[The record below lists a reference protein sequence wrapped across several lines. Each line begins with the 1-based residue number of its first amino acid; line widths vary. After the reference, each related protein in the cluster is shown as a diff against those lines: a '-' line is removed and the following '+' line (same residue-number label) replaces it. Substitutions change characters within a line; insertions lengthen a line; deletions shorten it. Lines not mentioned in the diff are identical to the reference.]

1 MLTQAQRQE
10 LIALAQSLE
19 AQGKSQQEV
28 QAAIDSKK
36 AEMLGDNTTEE
47 AISIDEVSE
56 PDVLSEEN
64 LATAIKKETD
74 KANTIY
80 EFYAKKGTVPGN
92 LSFEGEY
99 KVSREDLVNTVK
111 SGKKA
116 KGEAFDEERDVAEY
130 IEEQRKK
137 GKYLG
142 QTVSESV
149 NIAKDLSRMPEEEVK
164 KAEVYFDN
172 IAKTPTEE
180 VPAMMTMGT
189 LYDMSSPRTTI
200 KSKDPL
206 ITGFIEQAE
215 KELKDRNPKNNY
227 IPKSQINNLAKEYYI
242 ADREKE
248 YLTKQVEEQA
258 ENAELTIPEEFGM
271 YPESAAKKKELL
283 QLQKNKAKGL
293 EQLAKSDF
301 KNILTEKEVLDKES
315 QKIGEFVKN
324 IRNVKLTTPKEQS
337 TYNKLITDATE
348 KSAFLAEKYN
358 ELDSKTAEAIKKTES
373 ADLIEDLVKRDY
385 GGITQVQTNLAA
397 ATLEL
402 TGSILTTPSWFA
414 EGIKL
419 LDVEETTGN
428 KDKEV
433 NFFDGLFS
441 IGQAISKEG
450 ELIREGVARPKSVTD
465 IEDIGDFGMFFSN
478 LVANQIPQLVT
489 IAATGGGSF
498 LGSMAAMAVPSIGG
512 KYLEMVNEMD
522 KNPNLN
528 YTRGQLFAAPFIT
541 GMAEGLSEKVTFNQM
556 KILKA
561 AFSKNKSLRE
571 SIQAYVKGQTWGGIG
586 QGIIEEGGTEVLAQG
601 TENIV
606 DAFMLDKDIK
616 WDRGLIDAFAS
627 GALLSAGVFKAP
639 LVFKKVF
646 NPFRSRDTE
655 LEIARGQRLIN
666 SLSEELEGLDDTK
679 AEDIEQIKYIGE
691 AIADIKAKQV
701 KYLAKDLNSIDNL
714 TTEQKE
720 ELVNIDGEIGNI
732 RAEAGVLDRNIKSEQ
747 AKDVALQPLN
757 ERYNQLVER
766 KNTILQSANEAVYD
780 APSLERSTLENYQA
794 KGLTKDFYLNKRV
807 ELLNNEITNLEK
819 LKEGVKDPERLAM
832 LDLKIKNRQAQ
843 LAYSV
848 PAAMGAS
855 FSFTNATGLKK
866 ASLNFVDKSRQLL
879 EQLNAKQ
886 IDQKEY
892 NKKYKALQ
900 ASYQRQRAKL
910 ASAPKEFNKL
920 QAIYDRV
927 MEESNTPKTKGSRI
941 QNEGTRSK
949 ATNEYLKAAAPI
961 IEYVTQRL
969 YDKAG
974 KDRTGD
980 LTRDNFKLLVGS
992 EIIEL
997 IENEF
1002 DPTKQTLDK
1011 FISTRENLR
1020 SQRLATKE
1028 IKQDDNSSLDNLL
1041 NDSGGTVSEAM
1052 EQEMVVED
1060 AQEKIDSAKAL
1071 GIELD
1076 SETIERELL
1085 KNYDVDSKSF
1095 KRDIKSGFVNQ
1106 FRDKIDAFMGKN
1118 TKTSQDFSNK
1128 LAENAEAI
1136 YDTLTVESMRMARGE
1151 GGLNPFEEAGM
1162 LVFKNGQLEKVAF
1175 KNIDKAELVN
1185 YFSDPNIKKQA
1196 RSNRQKSLKEAMTI
1210 SVAAAH
1216 AIKILNTNKTLQD
1229 RIVDLNQLKADVAAN
1244 LSPFQKDFNV
1254 SENEFAT
1261 YDKDWSKYADEFGHQ
1276 DYDLNNDTQRE
1287 EFLNKLKSSGLT
1299 KLLPASFFLNFNGST
1314 DPKIF
1319 KGEYVKTLDGK
1330 LILQK
1335 DYKKLPKPK
1344 PSIERARSGNIFF
1357 MNVAEAQAWVAENG
1371 PFAKEKES
1379 YSWIG
1384 KQKTAYGKL
1393 VNGKKQLSLKE
1404 NFKNKEWLKN
1414 EDNKLV
1420 ALEDIFT
1427 IFQNFMVKD
1436 GNVNKENAALVAA
1449 LLKSTSSW
1457 QGHFIRK
1464 ASPVKFTAIGK
1475 MYDENNKPLFD
1486 EEHTLPASAVAKYLF
1501 SSAING
1507 NIKKDFKNVK
1517 KNFFQGPLL
1526 KEFDSRLA
1534 GKGPD
1539 GRGFN
1544 YKAKT
1549 PSGWLMTDNIWARYF
1564 NPNVNNVRGG
1574 IDPNKIILRN
1584 GKSVAEEF
1592 NVGFDGKVTA
1602 DVLKAQQEGIAEQT
1616 DKVEFIIDRAI
1627 AKLEELT
1634 GTKGFAIDPFL
1645 ILAAKDVSLNVL
1657 VGGLRAVKVAY
1668 NAGKNITKAIDAGY
1682 DYVKKYMTEREWLE
1696 FANLATR
1703 EIINEKTPAQVR
1715 LSIYS
1720 EAGVL
1725 AAQEKIRKEGKNLL
1739 RELGVD
1745 VGNLSTD
1752 EINKRLGILSKARAV
1767 AMNKKAPKKKARVF
1781 DFDDTLA
1788 KSKSNVLYLL
1798 PDGTTGSLTATEFAE
1813 QSGELAELGAQF
1825 DFSEFSTVKDGS
1837 KGPLAVLAK
1846 KLTEA
1851 KGDRDIFVL
1860 TARPA
1865 AAAESIQSFLR
1876 SALGISIPLENITGL
1891 GDGTAGAK
1899 AYWMAEK
1906 VSEGYNDLFF
1916 ADDAPKNV
1924 AAVDKMLTDLGVKK
1938 KVQLAKETDTKSLE
1952 DEMDSILR
1960 SKKPTKGSILRRLNI
1975 YVPPGADDFAGLL
1988 YTFLGKG
1995 PIGNAQMKF
2004 FQDNIMTPFAQ
2015 GISAYETAKVT
2026 LGRDYKAL
2034 KKRYKNKKA
2043 LKEKVVDGLYTKEQ
2057 AVRAYLYNGAGYD
2070 LDISKADVADLL
2082 SVVQGDAALK
2092 AFADDLAKITKIPE
2106 GYPPITPDWLGG
2118 SIQTDLANVSNKAQ
2132 RAEFLTEFINNKNQ
2146 MFSDQNIRLIRQMHG
2161 NDFTDALENV
2171 LERME
2176 TGVNRKKGKDKEFNQ
2191 ALNWLNASVA
2201 NIMSFNTRSAILQQL
2216 SAVNFM
2222 NWTFNNPFMMAKAMA
2237 NVPQF
2242 AKDFG
2247 ALFNSDFLLER
2258 RGGLKIEI
2266 NTADL
2271 ANTEPGNWFT
2281 KTHKKLLQAG
2291 FLPTQYGD
2299 SFAIAFGGATWY
2311 RNNINRLIKEGVSE
2325 ADAIK
2330 QTMVEFQEI
2339 AETSQQSSRPD
2350 KVSRQ
2355 QASDIGRLILAFANT
2370 PMQYARLTKKATLD
2384 LVNGR
2389 GDWKTNA
2396 SKIVYYGVAQNLIF
2410 TALQS
2415 ALFSMLLDDDDDV
2428 TEDDEKKL
2436 MYAANSIIDGTL
2448 RGMGYGGAV
2457 IAALK
2462 NLGMELYDQNQ
2473 KREKGERVYNGALTL
2488 VQKGLS
2494 ISPPLSKKIGDIVDA
2509 QRYQEWRQYKH
2520 SPFYQNYAKAN
2531 YVSGILNIPVDRVF
2545 KKLENMNAMSAE
2557 YNDAWQNVLLGLGW
2571 SPYSVDVDLRQ
2582 IRRQRHMK
2590 KEDSPLDKKDPLEPG
2605 VLGKA
2610 HKDGTIQV
2618 KEGLSPAKKKE
2629 VIAHEK
2635 KHIADMSGPN
2645 PRLGYDS
2652 SNVYWDGKAY
2662 PRLQGKKIMYNG
2674 VAYLEGHKK
2683 LPWEKSANGIKV

>member
-1 MLTQAQRQE
+1 MLTEAQKQE
-10 LIALAQSLE
+10 LVALAQSLE
-19 AQGKSQQEV
+19 SQGKSQQEV

-36 AEMLGDNTTEE
+36 AEMLGSNTVKE
-47 AISIDEVSE
+47 AISINEVATPDLRE
-56 PDVLSEEN
+56 PEDV
-64 LATAIKKETD
+64 KKEIEEKQKEAD
-74 KANTIY
+74 KKYRFKAQ
-80 EFYAKKGTVPGN
+80 KGTVPGN
-92 LSFEGEY
+92 LEFEGEY
-99 KVSREDLVNTVK
+99 IVSKQDLFNDESLNIKTEEDLQKYLAYQFKQGKFVDEYFDDPFLTSTGQEAKAQVLSKEEEKAAKQQFKAYYESPKTTVFGAMPDPETGEFSSKQLLEADAYKRSFLDKAEEDLKVNKAADEIISNNEIYNLAEEYYIKDVK
-111 SGKKA
+111 NKKFSSNIEDIAKKSENRVELLKEEGKKA
-116 KGEAFDEERDVAEY
+116 KGLSELGNLDAKNALIKNQVIAEEATKLKNYIGRLNNVVLKDQKELEEYEAIKENTLRKASY
-130 IEEQRKK
+130 INQEFK
-137 GKYLG
+137 
-142 QTVSESV
+142 
-149 NIAKDLSRMPEEEVK
+149 NAD
-164 KAEVYFDN
+164 
-172 IAKTPTEE
+172 
-180 VPAMMTMGT
+180 
-189 LYDMSSPRTTI
+189 
-200 KSKDPL
+200 
-206 ITGFIEQAE
+206 
-215 KELKDRNPKNNY
+215 KELKKA
-227 IPKSQINNLAKEYYI
+227 IEKSQ
-242 ADREKE
+242 
-248 YLTKQVEEQA
+248 
-258 ENAELTIPEEFGM
+258 
-271 YPESAAKKKELL
+271 
-283 QLQKNKAKGL
+283 
-293 EQLAKSDF
+293 
-301 KNILTEKEVLDKES
+301 
-315 QKIGEFVKN
+315 
-324 IRNVKLTTPKEQS
+324 
-337 TYNKLITDATE
+337 
-348 KSAFLAEKYN
+348 
-358 ELDSKTAEAIKKTES
+358 S
-373 ADLIEDLVKRDY
+373 ADEINDIIRRDY
-385 GGITQVQTNLAA
+385 GTASNIMGRAIASTYELAA
-397 ATLEL
+397 GAVNIPAYIFSGIE
-402 TGSILTTPSWFA
+402 GSIDAITKEDVNLGDFEKSGLKLGELLSGAA
-414 EGIKL
+414 EELREGL
-419 LDVEETTGN
+419 S
-428 KDKEV
+428 KDKTIEELQ
-433 NFFDGLFS
+433 GLGD
-441 IGQAISKEG
+441 I
-450 ELIREGVARPKSVTD
+450 VTW
-465 IEDIGDFGMFFSN
+465 FGN
-478 LVANQIPQLVT
+478 LVGNQLPILGT
-489 IAATGGGSF
+489 LAATGGTAG
-498 LGSMAAMAVPSIGG
+498 LWAMGATTAGNKYAEMMA
-512 KYLEMVNEMD
+512 EMD
-522 KNPNLN
+522 KNPLIS
-528 YTRGQLFAAPFIT
+528 YSRGQLFAAPAIVGT
-541 GMAEGLSEKVTFNQM
+541 AEALSERVTFNQLNV
-556 KILKA
+556 LKS
-561 AFSKNKSLRE
+561 AFKKSPSFKDAVRN
-571 SIQAYVKGQTWGGIG
+571 YVKGVTAKSVAGDIVQ
-586 QGIIEEGGTEVLAQG
+586 EGGSEVLAQAS
-601 TENIV
+601 ENLV
-606 DAFMLDKDIK
+606 DAFMLDKDISL
-616 WDRGLIDAFAS
+616 DRGLMEAFAS
-627 GALLSAGVFKAP
+627 GAAMSAGVFKAP
-639 LVFKKVF
+639 LIFKQAF

-655 LEIARGQRLIN
+655 LEIARGNQVIE
-666 SLSEELEGLDDTK
+666 SLNQEMSKLNEGNPADRKQLEYLANAVNDV
-679 AEDIEQIKYIGE
+679 
-691 AIADIKAKQV
+691 KAKQM
-701 KYLAKDLNSIDNL
+701 KYLAKDLNNIDNL
-714 TTEQKE
+714 TKKQKQ
-720 ELVNIDGEIGNI
+720 ELITINGEIGKI
-732 RAEAGVLDRNIKSEQ
+732 RSEAGQIDADVRGKD
-747 AKDVALQPLN
+747 AKNLALQPLN
-757 ERYNQLVER
+757 ERYNELAER
-766 KNTILQSANEAVYD
+766 KNTILQSANEATYD
-780 APSLERSTLENYQA
+780 PPSLERSILENYQG
-794 KGLTKDFYLNKRV
+794 KGLTQDFYLNKRV
-807 ELLNNEITNLEK
+807 ELLTNEITNLQK
-819 LKEGVKDPERLAM
+819 LKDEGVKDPEREAM
-832 LDLKIKNRQAQ
+832 LNLKIKNRQKQ
-843 LAYSV
+843 LAFSV
-848 PAAMGAS
+848 TSAMGMVD
-855 FSFTNATGLKK
+855 TNINATGLKAVSLEFVNKSKELLTQLKSGNITQEKYNELYNVAK
-866 ASLNFVDKSRQLL
+866 ADYTTKRS
-879 EQLNAKQ
+879 
-886 IDQKEY
+886 
-892 NKKYKALQ
+892 
-900 ASYQRQRAKL
+900 KL
-910 ASAPKEFNKL
+910 AAAPKEFSKL
-920 QAIYDRV
+920 QAIYDKYFTDNKQRIKGGKFKSEV
-927 MEESNTPKTKGSRI
+927 DKNRAAIEFREASGGIVEAITK
-941 QNEGTRSK
+941 
-949 ATNEYLKAAAPI
+949 
-961 IEYVTQRL
+961 RL
-969 YDKAG
+969 YDRAPDAAKENYSRN
-974 KDRTGD
+974 D
-980 LTRDNFKLLVGS
+980 FKNDVQS
-992 EIIEL
+992 EIFEL
-997 IENEF
+997 IQTEF
-1002 DPTKQTLDK
+1002 DPSKQTLDK
-1011 FISTRENLR
+1011 FISSRENLR
-1020 SQRLATKE
+1020 AQRMAN
-1028 IKQDDNSSLDNLL
+1028 KQMKQVF
-1041 NDSGGTVSEAM
+1041 DSGISEAADIVSDTM
-1052 EQEMVVED
+1052 NQEMEAD
-1060 AQEKIDSAKAL
+1060 QAQEQIDSAKAL

-1076 SETIERELL
+1076 GAEVEKELL

-1095 KRDIKSGFVNQ
+1095 KKNISSGFITK
-1106 FRDKIDAFMGKN
+1106 FKDKVYDFIGKDTKNNKAFTEKL
-1118 TKTSQDFSNK
+1118 KSNPK
-1128 LAENAEAI
+1128 AF
-1136 YDTLTVESMRMARGE
+1136 YDVLTIEGMRMARGKD
-1151 GGLNPFEEAGM
+1151 GSNPFEEAGM
-1162 LVFKNGQLEKVAF
+1162 LIFKDGQLEKVAF
-1175 KNIDKAELVN
+1175 ENINIDDFVN
-1185 YFSDPNIKKQA
+1185 YFTDASLAKQA
-1196 RSNRQKSLKEAMTI
+1196 RSNRQNRFKEAVTV
-1210 SVAAAH
+1210 SVASSQ
-1216 AIKILNTNKTLQD
+1216 AIKILNTNEDLKN

-1276 DYDLNNDTQRE
+1276 DYNLNNDTQRE

-1299 KLLPASFFLNFNGST
+1299 KLLPASFFLNFNGAS

-1319 KGEYVKTLDGK
+1319 KGEYVKTLNGK

-1335 DYKKLPKPK
+1335 DYKKLPKGK
-1344 PSIERARSGNIFF
+1344 RPSIERVRSGNIFF
-1357 MNVAEAQAWVAENG
+1357 INVSEAKAWVAENG
-1371 PFAKEKES
+1371 PFAEEKES

-1384 KQKTAYGKL
+1384 KQKTAYGKI
-1393 VNGKKQLSLKE
+1393 VNRKKQLSLKE

-1436 GNVNKENAALVAA
+1436 GAVNKENAALVAA

-1457 QGHFIRK
+1457 QGHFVRK

-1544 YKAKT
+1544 YKART

-1564 NPNVNNVRGG
+1564 NLNVNNVRGG

-1584 GKSVAEEF
+1584 GKTVAEEF
-1592 NVGFDGKVTA
+1592 NVGFDGKITP
-1602 DVLKAQQEGIAEQT
+1602 DVLKVQQEGIAEQT

-1627 AKLEELT
+1627 AKLTELT

-1645 ILAAKDVSLNVL
+1645 LLAAKDVSLNVL
-1657 VGGLRAVKVAY
+1657 AGGLRTVKATY
-1668 NAGKNITKAIDAGY
+1668 KAGKSLAKAIDAGY
-1682 DYVKKYMTEREWLE
+1682 QNVKKYMTEREWLE
-1696 FANLATR
+1696 FAKLATQ
-1703 EIINEKTPAQVR
+1703 EIEDVMTPARAR
-1715 LSIYS
+1715 LAVYN
-1720 EAGVL
+1720 EAGVA
-1725 AAQEKIRKEGKNLL
+1725 AAQENIRKEGEKLL

-1745 VGNLSTD
+1745 VNNLSTN
-1752 EINKRLGILSKARAV
+1752 EINKRLGVLSKARAV
-1767 AMNKKAPKKKARVF
+1767 AMDKNAPKKKARVF

-1825 DFSEFSTVKDGS
+1825 DFSEFSTVKDGE

-1865 AAAESIQSFLR
+1865 AAAESIKSFLR

-1938 KVQLAKETDTKSLE
+1938 KVQLAKEAETKSIE

-1960 SKKPTKGSILRRLNI
+1960 SKKPTRGSILRKLNI

-1995 PIGNAQMKF
+1995 AIGNTQMKF

-2034 KKRYKNKKA
+2034 KKRYKNKKV
-2043 LKEKVVDGLYTKEQ
+2043 LKEKVLDGLYTKEQ
-2057 AVRAYLYNGAGYD
+2057 AVRAYLYNGAGYN
-2070 LDISKADVADLL
+2070 LDISKADAADLL
-2082 SVVQGDAALK
+2082 AVVAADPKLK

-2106 GYPPITPDWLGG
+2106 GYPSIMPDWLGG

-2132 RAEFLTEFINNKNQ
+2132 RAEFLTEFINNKDQ

-2201 NIMSFNTRSAILQQL
+2201 NIMAFNTRSAILQQL

-2247 ALFNSDFLLER
+2247 TLFNSDFLLER

-2311 RNNINRLIKEGVSE
+2311 RNNINRLTKEGVSE

-2330 QTMVEFQEI
+2330 QTMLEFQEI

-2370 PMQYARLTKKATLD
+2370 PMQYARLTKKAALD
-2384 LVNGR
+2384 LANGR

-2410 TALQS
+2410 TTLQS
-2415 ALFSMLLDDDDDV
+2415 ALFSMLLDDDDEV

-2448 RGMGYGGAV
+2448 RGMGYAGAT

-2494 ISPPLSKKIGDIVDA
+2494 ISPPLSKKIGDIVEA
-2509 QRYQEWRQYKH
+2509 QRYQDWRQYKY

-2531 YVSGILNIPVDRVF
+2531 YVSGILNVPVDRVF

-2571 SPYSVDVDLRQ
+2571 SPYSVNVDLVD
-2582 IRRQRHMK
+2582 IRDKRDIENK
-2590 KEDSPLDKKDPLEPG
+2590 SSPLDKKDTLEPG

-2618 KEGLSPAKKKE
+2618 KKGLSPAKKKE

-2635 KHIADMSGPN
+2635 KHIADMKSGKLN
-2645 PRLGYDS
+2645 YDNS
-2652 SNVYWDGKAY
+2652 YVYWNGKKY
-2662 PRLQGKKIMYNG
+2662 SRLLGKKIMYNG
-2674 VAYLEGHKK
+2674 KAHLEGDKK

>member
-19 AQGKSQQEV
+19 SQGKSQQEV

-36 AEMLGDNTTEE
+36 AEMLGESSLDKATTGVNNIEPQEMDSLLESELQAKEPKYKIKDGGYYSKTELVEQYPKLAGEKAFQRYANKYFEREEDGRAKVIGPMPGEQLEEVVVTKEIDRFKEEKKAAEEEDNKEAEELFAKDYTSTEMYYPPVTGAAPVEVEKESNKVRKQFLAANENDLFKAKE
-47 AISIDEVSE
+47 AYLE
-56 PDVLSEEN
+56 L
-64 LATAIKKETD
+64 KKEGRLASIIEEELLTSED
-74 KANTIY
+74 EELKQFGKTL
-80 EFYAKKGTVPGN
+80 AKTGQKI
-92 LSFEGEY
+92 E
-99 KVSREDLVNTVK
+99 KEDIVL
-111 SGKKA
+111 
-116 KGEAFDEERDVAEY
+116 EAFKERKLSKLLANSTAEANKIVSQNYQTQEEID
-130 IEEQRKK
+130 
-137 GKYLG
+137 
-142 QTVSESV
+142 
-149 NIAKDLSRMPEEEVK
+149 
-164 KAEVYFDN
+164 
-172 IAKTPTEE
+172 
-180 VPAMMTMGT
+180 
-189 LYDMSSPRTTI
+189 
-200 KSKDPL
+200 
-206 ITGFIEQAE
+206 
-215 KELKDRNPKNNY
+215 
-227 IPKSQINNLAKEYYI
+227 
-242 ADREKE
+242 
-248 YLTKQVEEQA
+248 
-258 ENAELTIPEEFGM
+258 
-271 YPESAAKKKELL
+271 AAKKDLEYQGSVQGAIIKKYSEVNNNINEKL
-283 QLQKNKAKGL
+283 KGL
-293 EQLAKSDF
+293 QDEQE
-301 KNILTEKEVLDKES
+301 ILDV
-315 QKIGEFVKN
+315 
-324 IRNVKLTTPKEQS
+324 
-337 TYNKLITDATE
+337 
-348 KSAFLAEKYN
+348 
-358 ELDSKTAEAIKKTES
+358 
-373 ADLIEDLVKRDY
+373 VKRDY
-385 GGITQVQTNLAA
+385 DPINIIAANLAA
-397 ATLEL
+397 FSAETTSSLIALPQWLTKTRDQIIKDVTGTDREDLPLWAQYLTSTPLEQIANSEGVKAFQENL
-402 TGSILTTPSWFA
+402 KKSA
-414 EGIKL
+414 EGQR
-419 LDVEETTGN
+419 N
-428 KDKEV
+428 
-433 NFFDGLFS
+433 S
-441 IGQAISKEG
+441 
-450 ELIREGVARPKSVTD
+450 VARPQS
-465 IEDIGDFGMFFSN
+465 IEDISNIGQFGTFMAD
-478 LVANQIPQLVT
+478 LVGNQAGQFALMMVAPQSSLG
-489 IAATGGGSF
+489 ILSASAAGSKF
-498 LGSMAAMAVPSIGG
+498 DQMNAEMAEG
-512 KYLEMVNEMD
+512 K
-522 KNPNLN
+522 N
-528 YTRGQLFAAPFIT
+528 YNSWQLFAAPTISGIAEYATEKITLGQAKTARAALFGSSNAMEAAQLYFKQNWSDLLLKNPSKEAFGESVAQALGENANNYFILGDKSVNLMDGVPT
-541 GMAEGLSEKVTFNQM
+541 
-556 KILKA
+556 A
-561 AFSKNKSLRE
+561 A
-571 SIQAYVKGQTWGGIG
+571 
-586 QGIIEEGGTEVLAQG
+586 
-601 TENIV
+601 
-606 DAFMLDKDIK
+606 
-616 WDRGLIDAFAS
+616 AS
-627 GALLSAGVFKAP
+627 GFLMSATMYNTP
-639 LVFKKVF
+639 LMGKKLMKDLGIM
-646 NPFRSRDTE
+646 RSDDNTE
-655 LEIARGQRLIN
+655 ITRIQ
-666 SLSEELEGLDDTK
+666 ELKNDLD
-679 AEDIEQIKYIGE
+679 AELKKLDAKSPEAE
-691 AIADIKAKQV
+691 AINETVQR
-701 KYLAKDLNSIDNL
+701 L
-714 TTEQKE
+714 TTEQNKILFKTIDNMDKLTEADKDVLINTSKE
-720 ELVNIDGEIGNI
+720 LTSIQQEMQGLGELNLPKTARKAKEDELKRRYNEANQAKEQILNVVNDEAFDYESFELRLLDEAGAKGMTQSQYIVQRVDIISNEIAALEEQMNDTDNAKAKQALQRKINVRRDQISNAIPNALGVQANTGGTIKSANTLVEASKAFVARSKELLTQMQEGNI
-732 RAEAGVLDRNIKSEQ
+732 SQ
-747 AKDVALQPLN
+747 
-757 ERYNQLVER
+757 
-766 KNTILQSANEAVYD
+766 
-780 APSLERSTLENYQA
+780 
-794 KGLTKDFYLNKRV
+794 
-807 ELLNNEITNLEK
+807 
-819 LKEGVKDPERLAM
+819 
-832 LDLKIKNRQAQ
+832 DL
-843 LAYSV
+843 
-848 PAAMGAS
+848 
-855 FSFTNATGLKK
+855 
-866 ASLNFVDKSRQLL
+866 
-879 EQLNAKQ
+879 
-886 IDQKEY
+886 Y
-892 NKKYKALQ
+892 NKGYKALQ
-900 ASYQRQRAKL
+900 NEYNAKR
-910 ASAPKEFNKL
+910 SSFIVKKQFTKL
-920 QAIYDRV
+920 QDIYDRV

-961 IEYVTQRL
+961 VEYVTQRL

-974 KDRTGD
+974 KDRTRG
-980 LTRDNFKLLVGS
+980 LERDNFKQLVGN

-1002 DPTKQTLDK
+1002 DPSKGQTLDK

-1028 IKQDDNSSLDNLL
+1028 IKQDDDSSLDNLL

-1136 YDTLTVESMRMARGE
+1136 YDTLTVESMRMARSE

-1344 PSIERARSGNIFF
+1344 PSIERVRSGNIFF

-1544 YKAKT
+1544 YKART

-1995 PIGNAQMKF
+1995 AIGNAQMKF

-2106 GYPPITPDWLGG
+2106 GYPPIMPDWLGG

-2146 MFSDQNIRLIRQMHG
+2146 MFSDQNIRLIKQMHG

-2370 PMQYARLTKKATLD
+2370 PMQYARLTKKAALD
-2384 LVNGR
+2384 LANGR

-2410 TALQS
+2410 TTLQS
-2415 ALFSMLLDDDDDV
+2415 ALFSMLLDDDDEV

-2436 MYAANSIIDGTL
+2436 MYAANSIVDGTL
-2448 RGMGYGGAV
+2448 RGMGYAGAT

-2494 ISPPLSKKIGDIVDA
+2494 ISPPLSKKIGDIVEA
-2509 QRYQEWRQYKH
+2509 QRYQDWRQYKY

-2531 YVSGILNIPVDRVF
+2531 YVSGLFNIPADRVF
-2545 KKLENMNAMSAE
+2545 KKLENINAMSTE

-2571 SPYSVDVDLRQ
+2571 SPYSVDVDLVD
-2582 IRRQRHMK
+2582 IRK
-2590 KEDSPLDKKDPLEPG
+2590 KRFYEDKESPLDKKEALEPG

-2618 KEGLSPAKKKE
+2618 KKGLSAAKKKE

-2635 KHIADMSGPN
+2635 KHIADMKSGKLN
-2645 PRLGYDS
+2645 YDNQ
-2652 SNVYWDGKAY
+2652 NVYWNGKQY

>member
-28 QAAIDSKK
+28 QAAIDSRKAQMLNENTSIGEVATPDLREPEDIKEEIRKK
-36 AEMLGDNTTEE
+36 QEE
-47 AISIDEVSE
+47 ADIVY
-56 PDVLSEEN
+56 
-64 LATAIKKETD
+64 T
-74 KANTIY
+74 
-80 EFYAKKGTVPGN
+80 FYAKKGTLPGN
-92 LSFEGEY
+92 LNFEGEY
-99 KVSREDLVNTVK
+99 TVSKKDLLETVK
-111 SGKKA
+111 AGRRAMGKDY
-116 KGEAFDEERDVAEY
+116 DEERDLAEY
-130 IEEQRKK
+130 LEEQRKK
-137 GKYLG
+137 GKYRPKIILSDPFLTATG
-142 QTVSESV
+142 QEAKSQVLSKEEEKAAKEEFKAYYESPKTTLFGAMPDPETGRFLPSQLLEADAYKKSFLDKAEEDLKADKAPDAV
-149 NIAKDLSRMPEEEVK
+149 ISDNEIYSLAENYYIEDQRKKKFAANIENIAKKSDNKVKLLKEEGK
-164 KAEVYFDN
+164 
-172 IAKTPTEE
+172 IAKGFSDIGNLDSRNALIKNEVIQEEANKIKDYVGKLNNIVLKDQKDVEEYKAIQENVNRKASYISEEFQNADKELAKAIENLNQADEINDIIRRDYGTVSNIMGRTIASTYELAGGALNIPAYVFSGIEGGIDAITEE
-180 VPAMMTMGT
+180 DVNLG
-189 LYDMSSPRTTI
+189 DFE
-200 KSKDPL
+200 KS
-206 ITGFIEQAE
+206 
-215 KELKDRNPKNNY
+215 
-227 IPKSQINNLAKEYYI
+227 
-242 ADREKE
+242 
-248 YLTKQVEEQA
+248 
-258 ENAELTIPEEFGM
+258 
-271 YPESAAKKKELL
+271 
-283 QLQKNKAKGL
+283 GL
-293 EQLAKSDF
+293 
-301 KNILTEKEVLDKES
+301 
-315 QKIGEFVKN
+315 KIGE
-324 IRNVKLTTPKEQS
+324 
-337 TYNKLITDATE
+337 
-348 KSAFLAEKYN
+348 
-358 ELDSKTAEAIKKTES
+358 
-373 ADLIEDLVKRDY
+373 
-385 GGITQVQTNLAA
+385 
-397 ATLEL
+397 
-402 TGSILTTPSWFA
+402 
-414 EGIKL
+414 L
-419 LDVEETTGN
+419 LSGM
-428 KDKEV
+428 
-433 NFFDGLFS
+433 
-441 IGQAISKEG
+441 GQE
-450 ELIREGVARPKSVTD
+450 IREGLSKEKSIEELQGLGD
-465 IEDIGDFGMFFSN
+465 ILTWFGN
-478 LVANQIPQLVT
+478 LVGNQLPILGT
-489 IAATGGGSF
+489 LAATGGTAG
-498 LGSMAAMAVPSIGG
+498 LWAMGATTAGNKYAEMMA
-512 KYLEMVNEMD
+512 EMD
-522 KNPNLN
+522 KNPLIS
-528 YTRGQLFAAPFIT
+528 YSRGQLFAAPAIVGT
-541 GMAEGLSEKVTFNQM
+541 AEALSERVTFNQLNV
-556 KILKA
+556 LKS
-561 AFSKNKSLRE
+561 AFKKSPSFKDAVRN
-571 SIQAYVKGQTWGGIG
+571 YVKGVTAKGVAGGII
-586 QGIIEEGGTEVLAQG
+586 QEGGSEVIAQAS
-601 TENIV
+601 ENLV
-606 DAFMLDKDIK
+606 DAFMLDKDISL
-616 WDRGLIDAFAS
+616 DRGLIEAFAS
-627 GALLSAGVFKAP
+627 GAAMSAGIFKAP
-639 LVFKKVF
+639 LIFKQVF

-655 LEIARGQRLIN
+655 LEIARGNKIIE
-666 SLSEELEGLDDTK
+666 SLNQEMSKLNEGNPADRKQLEYLANAVNEVK
-679 AEDIEQIKYIGE
+679 S
-691 AIADIKAKQV
+691 KQV
-701 KYLAKDLNSIDNL
+701 KYLAKDLNNIDNL
-714 TTEQKE
+714 TEKQKQ
-720 ELVNIDGEIGNI
+720 ELITINGEIGKI
-732 RAEAGVLDRNIKSEQ
+732 RSEAGQIDADVRGKD
-747 AKDVALQPLN
+747 AKDLALQPLN
-757 ERYNQLVER
+757 ERYNELAER
-766 KNTILQSANEAVYD
+766 KNIILQSANEAVYD
-780 APSLERSTLENYQA
+780 APSLERSILENYQA
-794 KGLTKDFYLNKRV
+794 KGLTRDFYLNKRV
-807 ELLNNEITNLEK
+807 ELLTNEITNLEK

-910 ASAPKEFNKL
+910 ANAPKEFNKL

-961 IEYVTQRL
+961 IEYITQRL

-974 KDRTGD
+974 KDRTQG
-980 LTRDNFKLLVGS
+980 LTRDNFKQLVGS

-1002 DPTKQTLDK
+1002 DPSKQTLDK

-1028 IKQDDNSSLDNLL
+1028 IKQDDDSSLDNLL

-1052 EQEMVVED
+1052 EQEMVIED

-1076 SETIERELL
+1076 SETVEKELL

-1095 KRDIKSGFVNQ
+1095 KKNIKSGFVNQ

-1261 YDKDWSKYADEFGHQ
+1261 YDKDWSKYAGEFDYQ
-1276 DYDLNNDTQRE
+1276 DYDLNNDTQRK
-1287 EFLNKLKSSGLT
+1287 EFLSKLKSSGLT
-1299 KLLPASFFLNFNGST
+1299 KLLPASFFLNFNGVSK
-1314 DPKIF
+1314 PKIF

-1335 DYKKLPKPK
+1335 DYKKLPKGK
-1344 PSIERARSGNIFF
+1344 RPSVERVRSGNVFF

-1371 PFAKEKES
+1371 PFAEEKES
-1379 YSWIG
+1379 YSWIK
-1384 KQKTAYGKL
+1384 KQKTAYGKI

-1404 NFKNKEWLKN
+1404 NFKDKEWIKN
-1414 EDNKLV
+1414 EDNKLI

-1427 IFQNFMVKD
+1427 IFQNFMIKD

-1501 SSAING
+1501 SSAINS

-1526 KEFDSRLA
+1526 KEFDSKLA

-1544 YKAKT
+1544 YKQRT

-1627 AKLEELT
+1627 AKLEDLT

-1657 VGGLRAVKVAY
+1657 VGGLRAVKAAY
-1668 NAGKNITKAIDAGY
+1668 NAGKNISKAIDAGY

-1715 LSIYS
+1715 LSTYS

-1725 AAQEKIRKEGKNLL
+1725 AAQERIRKEGENLL
-1739 RELGVD
+1739 RELGID

-1752 EINKRLGILSKARAV
+1752 EINKRLGVLSKARAV
-1767 AMNKKAPKKKARVF
+1767 AMDKKAPKKKARVF

-1788 KSKSNVLYLL
+1788 KTKSRVLYLL
-1798 PDGTTGSLTATEFAE
+1798 PDGTDGSLSALEFAE

-1825 DFSEFSTVKDGS
+1825 DFSEFDTVKKGQ

-1851 KGDRDIFVL
+1851 KGDRDVFVL

-1865 AAAESIQSFLR
+1865 AAEASIQSFLR
-1876 SALGISIPLENITGL
+1876 SALGISVPLSNITGL

-1924 AAVDKMLTDLGVKK
+1924 AAVDKILTDLGVKK
-1938 KVQLAKETDTKSLE
+1938 KVQLAKETETKSLE
-1952 DEMDSILR
+1952 DEFDTILR
-1960 SKKPTKGSILRRLNI
+1960 SKKPTKGSIFRRFNI
-1975 YVPPGADDFAGLL
+1975 YVPPGADDFEGLL

-1995 PIGNAQMKF
+1995 KVGEAQMKF

-2026 LGRDYKAL
+2026 LARDYKAL
-2034 KKRYKNKKA
+2034 KKRYKIRKV
-2043 LKEKVVDGLYTKEQ
+2043 LKEKVLDGLYTKEQ

-2070 LDISKADVADLL
+2070 LDISKGDVIDLL
-2082 SVVQGDAALK
+2082 SVIQGDPKLK
-2092 AFADDLAKITKIPE
+2092 AFADDLAKITKLNE
-2106 GYPPITPDWLGG
+2106 GYPPIMPDWLGG
-2118 SIQTDLANVSNKAQ
+2118 SIQTDLANVSNKYQ
-2132 RAEFLTEFINNKNQ
+2132 RENFLTEFIKNKNQ
-2146 MFSDQNIRLIRQMHG
+2146 IFSDQNMKLILQRHG
-2161 NDFTDALENV
+2161 NDFTDALKNV

-2201 NIMSFNTRSAILQQL
+2201 NIMAFNTRSAILQQL

-2247 ALFNSDFLLER
+2247 TLFNSDFLIER

-2271 ANTEPGNWFT
+2271 ANSEPGNWFT

-2311 RNNINRLIKEGVSE
+2311 RNNINRLTKEGVSE

-2330 QTMVEFQEI
+2330 QTMVEFQEL
-2339 AETSQQSSRPD
+2339 AEKSQQSSRPD

-2370 PMQYARLTKKATLD
+2370 PLQYARLTKKAALD

-2415 ALFSMLLDDDDDV
+2415 ALFSMFLDDEDEV

-2436 MYAANSIIDGTL
+2436 TYALNSVLDGTL
-2448 RGMGYGGAV
+2448 RGMGYAGAT

-2473 KREKGERVYNGALTL
+2473 KREKGQRVYNGALTL

-2494 ISPPLSKKIGDIVDA
+2494 ISPPLSKKIGDIVEA
-2509 QRYQEWRQYKH
+2509 QRYQDWRQYKY
-2520 SPFYQNYAKAN
+2520 SAFYQNYAYAN
-2531 YVSGILNIPVDRVF
+2531 YVSGILNVPADRVF
-2545 KKLENMNAMSAE
+2545 KKLENINAMSTE

-2571 SPYSVDVDLRQ
+2571 SPYSVDVDLVDLR
-2582 IRRQRHMK
+2582 K
-2590 KEDSPLDKKDPLEPG
+2590 KRIFSDTDSPLDKKENLEPG

-2610 HKDGTIQV
+2610 HKDGTIQIR
-2618 KEGLSPAKKKE
+2618 KGLSAAKKKE
-2629 VIAHEK
+2629 VLAHEK
-2635 KHIADMSGPN
+2635 KHLADMKSGKLN
-2645 PRLGYDS
+2645 YDAS
-2652 SNVYWDGKAY
+2652 YVYWDGASY
-2662 PRLQGKKIMYNG
+2662 PRLQGKKILYKG
-2674 VAYLEGHKK
+2674 KAHLEGDRK